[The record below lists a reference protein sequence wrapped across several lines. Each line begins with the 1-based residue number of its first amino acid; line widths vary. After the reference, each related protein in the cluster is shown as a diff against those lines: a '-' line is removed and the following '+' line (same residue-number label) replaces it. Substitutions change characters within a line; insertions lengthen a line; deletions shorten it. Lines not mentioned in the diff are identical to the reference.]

1 MRLVTAGIEVIMCN
15 DLIAHSHF
23 VSKTRQ
29 LFETEEGSFV
39 YKMDEK
45 KLVKL
50 TLDSY
55 TNLLFKL
62 LKLEENL
69 EIKEYKYDKKFQ
81 TAAIAKQSS
90 WGANGLGEPIK

>member
-23 VSKTRQ
+23 LSKTRQ
-29 LFETEEGSFV
+29 LF
-39 YKMDEK
+39 D
-45 KLVKL
+45 
-50 TLDSY
+50 

-69 EIKEYKYDKKFQ
+69 EIKEYKYDKRFQ